1 MALRSGPNRWPAP
14 PLVAPRGLREW
25 TWHTGLALTVVSQL
39 LTPLGMVF
47 LPLTTLVALYY
58 NLSPR
63 RLLRSLWALVLATLV
78 LVLVSGLIPHPVT
91 LAGLALLER
100 TPANLSRW
108 EVDVLFVLLTY
119 LHSWLT
125 TVLLIAYD
133 RRRVNPIVVDA
144 RVLERQQLR
153 RRQLLT
159 RWHAS
164 ASIDEVVG

>member
-1 MALRSGPNRWPAP
+1 MALRSGADRWPAL

-25 TWHTGLALTVVSQL
+25 AWHTSLALTVTSQL
-39 LTPLGMVF
+39 LTPLGVVF
-47 LPLTTLVALYY
+47 LPLTTLVGLYY
-58 NLSPR
+58 GLSPR
-63 RLLRSLWALVLATLV
+63 RIVRSLWALLLATLV
-78 LVLVSGLIPHPVT
+78 VVLVSGLLLHPVT
-91 LAGLALLER
+91 LTGLALLGR
-100 TPANLSRW
+100 TPANLPRW

-133 RRRVNPIVVDA
+133 RRTVNSDVVDA

-159 RWHAS
+159 RWHAN
-164 ASIDEVVG
+164 ASIDEVVP

>member
-1 MALRSGPNRWPAP
+1 MALRRGPNHWPAP

-25 TWHTGLALTVVSQL
+25 TWHTGLSLAVASQL
-39 LTPLGMVF
+39 LTALGVVL
-47 LPLTTLVALYY
+47 LPFTIFVAGLYD
-58 NLSPR
+58 LSPR
-63 RLLRSLWALVLATLV
+63 RLLRSLWALALATLG
-78 LVLVSGLIPHPVT
+78 LVLASGLLRRPVT
-91 LAGLALLER
+91 LTGLALLGR
-100 TPANLSRW
+100 TPANLPRW

-133 RRRVNPIVVDA
+133 RRAVNPDVVDA

-159 RWHAS
+159 RWHART
-164 ASIDEVVG
+164 SIDEVVP

>member
-1 MALRSGPNRWPAP
+1 MALRRGPNRWPAP
-14 PLVAPRGLREW
+14 PLVAPRVLREW
-25 TWHTGLALTVVSQL
+25 TWHTGLALTVTSQL
-39 LTPLGMVF
+39 LTPLGVMLLAF
-47 LPLTTLVALYY
+47 TTFVAVYY
-58 NLSPR
+58 CLSPR
-63 RLLRSLWALVLATLV
+63 RLLRSLWALAIAILG
-78 LVLVSGLIPHPVT
+78 LVLVSGLLRHPVT
-91 LAGLALLER
+91 LTSLALLGR
-100 TPANLSRW
+100 TPANLPRW
-108 EVDVLFVLLTY
+108 EIDVLFVLLTY

>member
-1 MALRSGPNRWPAP
+1 MALRSGADRWPAL
-14 PLVAPRGLREW
+14 PLVTPRGIREW
-25 TWHTGLALTVVSQL
+25 TWHTGLALAVTSQL
-39 LTPLGMVF
+39 LTPLGVVF
-47 LPLTTLVALYY
+47 LPLTTLVAVYY
-58 NLSPR
+58 GLSPR
-63 RLLRSLWALVLATLV
+63 RLLRSLWALALATLG
-78 LVLVSGLIPHPVT
+78 LVLVSGLFRRPVT
-91 LAGLALLER
+91 LAGLALLGR
-100 TPANLSRW
+100 TPANLPRW

-133 RRRVNPIVVDA
+133 RRRVNPDVVDA

-164 ASIDEVVG
+164 ASIDEVVP

>member
-1 MALRSGPNRWPAP
+1 MALRRAPNRWPAP

-25 TWHTGLALTVVSQL
+25 TWHTGLALAVASQL
-39 LTPLGMVF
+39 LTALGVVL
-47 LPLTTLVALYY
+47 LPFTIFVALYY
-58 NLSPR
+58 GLSPR
-63 RLLRSLWALVLATLV
+63 RIVRSLWALALVTLV
-78 LVLVSGLIPHPVT
+78 PVLVSGLLTHPVT
-91 LAGLALLER
+91 LAGLALLGR
-100 TPANLSRW
+100 TPANLPRW

-133 RRRVNPIVVDA
+133 RRTVNPEVVDA
-144 RVLERQQLR
+144 RILERQQLR

-164 ASIDEVVG
+164 ASIDEVVP